1 MRDTVVEMGKARGQS
16 FALLLVAS
24 AAFGCGKDEA
34 AAQRVIPPVV
44 DAATAAVT
52 PAYQVQG
59 IAQKGPLQVGA
70 TVTIQEETDSLQ
82 PAGKVYVT
90 TTTDD
95 LGTFSLGTPIG
106 TPFFEVIAQGRF
118 FNEVANAIEL
128 GCPDPGCQPELVTLH
143 ALARGVS
150 PDGGVQ
156 NVSVNL
162 LTQLQSA
169 RLATLV
175 QAGQSFDSAEAQ
187 SRGEV
192 LTALGL
198 PSLAQSFDSL
208 TVADTGDANGELL
221 AASVLVQLAPST
233 GNFSAPP
240 GVPDMVDSLRQDLA
254 SGAVTSPDLLA
265 KLASAREAL
274 GRLCPGQDR
283 VGDALVRYYAE
294 RGVTIAVP
302 PWRGFFG
309 TGSDG
314 GAGLPCT
321 DL

>member
-1 MRDTVVEMGKARGQS
+1 MGKACCQYVC
-16 FALLLVAS
+16 LLLVTS
-24 AAFGCGKDEA
+24 AASGCGQDQAPKPNA
-34 AAQRVIPPVV
+34 TPVPL
-44 DAATAAVT
+44 DAATVT
-52 PAYQVQG
+52 ATYEVRG

-70 TVTIQEETDSLQ
+70 TVTIQEETDSLE

-106 TPFFEVIAQGRF
+106 TQFFEVIAQGRF
-118 FNEVANAIEL
+118 FNEVANAIEF

-143 ALARGVS
+143 ALARGES
-150 PDGGVQ
+150 PEGGIQ
-156 NVSVNL
+156 AVSVNL
-162 LTQLQSA
+162 LTHLQSA

-187 SRGEV
+187 ARGEV

-198 PSLAQSFDSL
+198 PPIAQSFDAL
-208 TVADTGDANGELL
+208 TVADSGDANGELL

-233 GNFSAPP
+233 GNIAEPP

-265 KLASAREAL
+265 KLASARQAL
-274 GRLCPGQDR
+274 DRLCPAQDR
-283 VGDALVRYYAE
+283 VGDALRRYYSE

-302 PWRGFFG
+302 AWRGFFG
-309 TGSDG
+309 TETDG
-314 GAGLPCT
+314 GSGLPCT